1 MQSDFAMQTYANF
14 ILQCKRMQRHAINE
28 KEKEKEKEKENENG
42 NENEN
47 GKAFRACA
55 RGKREK
61 LRFCLNNTK
70 MPVYL
75 SCFFTPTILTL
86 RFMPA
91 IMVTSKR

>member
-28 KEKEKEKEKENENG
+28 KEKENENENG

-47 GKAFRACA
+47 ENENGNGNGNGNVFRACA

-61 LRFCLNNTK
+61 LRFCLK
-70 MPVYL
+70 
-75 SCFFTPTILTL
+75 
-86 RFMPA
+86 
-91 IMVTSKR
+91 